1 MHQTVRKI
9 AHGDYTV
16 GWICALPE
24 TEFVAAGAMLDEE
37 HPVLPAVHSQDTNSY
52 LLGRIGDH
60 NVVIAC
66 LPAKTTG
73 KVSAATVAKDML
85 RSFPAVRFGLT
96 VGIGGGAPYYGTQ
109 GYDNT
114 GFSEQEEEDSE
125 DDLEDI
131 RDIRLGDVVVSLH
144 SKSAEAVVQ
153 YDFGK
158 SLQEKEFVHT
168 GGKLNKPPA
177 IVLSAVSVLRQQHRR
192 KGHTTSELLADTLS
206 KNPGMAEE
214 FRYPGLAKDRL
225 FKPDTVHL
233 EGRKSCK
240 ACCGPNNVNLVRR
253 TDRHGTAPKIHYGTI
268 GSADQMMRDAILRDK
283 WAQKEKIIC
292 FEMEAAG
299 LMDSFPCLVIQGI
312 CNYADSH
319 KNKVWQPYAAATA
332 ASYAKELLLVIP
344 GQGVMDLCPIM
355 QSLGKIEANVDTMR
369 SKLARK
375 EDHDL
380 LNWIT
385 PDDYSPLQSNYFQR
399 RQAGTGEWLLNS
411 MEFQIWLKTSQET
424 LFCPGIPGAGKT
436 ILTSVVINY
445 LTRRTSEDRSLGV
458 AYVYCNFQQKD
469 EQTADRLLL
478 SLLKQLSK
486 RLPTIPGEYSRVFIL
501 VDALD
506 ECRES
511 ENCRRKFLSEIFS
524 LQARCGINIFATSR
538 MNGEIEKL
546 FTNAISLEIRATDH
560 DLEIYL
566 DERMRL
572 QQLDILDDDT
582 KIEIKQ
588 TMVDATGGMFLLAK
602 LHIKSLISL
611 PTKGH
616 IKDALRNLANGEEAL
631 DKIYNQTMERI
642 EDQIKERRDL
652 AKQILFWIFYARRP
666 LSTEEIRHALAV
678 KIRSAKLDKD
688 YLPSTNLIRS
698 LCLGLVTI
706 DGESGMIRLVHYT
719 TQEYFRRTQSR
730 WFPDAELEI
739 VTTCITYLSFDT
751 FQNGYCSDDTEFETR
766 LQSNVLYD
774 YAARNWGHHAREA
787 SIRARQS
794 NSSLLNGAA
803 KVSGLS
809 QDMPTQMASVDLEAY
824 SVYTEMVLE
833 FLNSESN
840 VSGSSQAML
849 VGEGY
854 LGFCS
859 SQDVPRQMTS
869 MHLAAYFGLSDIVQT
884 LIRNQHDPDT
894 EDSSKRTPL
903 SWAAANGHEAVVK
916 VLPDTGA
923 AVNSVDGYGKVPLLW
938 AAGNGHE
945 TVVKVLLDRGAAVDK
960 VDTTG
965 FTLQIWASE
974 NGHEGVVKT
983 LLERGAAVNSAEDMA
998 RHHYRGRQ

>member
-299 LMDSFPCLVIQGI
+299 KSFP
-312 CNYADSH
+312 
-319 KNKVWQPYAAATA
+319 
-332 ASYAKELLLVIP
+332 
-344 GQGVMDLCPIM
+344 
-355 QSLGKIEANVDTMR
+355 
-369 SKLARK
+369 
-375 EDHDL
+375 
-380 LNWIT
+380 
-385 PDDYSPLQSNYFQR
+385 
-399 RQAGTGEWLLNS
+399 
-411 MEFQIWLKTSQET
+411 
-424 LFCPGIPGAGKT
+424 
-436 ILTSVVINY
+436 
-445 LTRRTSEDRSLGV
+445 
-458 AYVYCNFQQKD
+458 
-469 EQTADRLLL
+469 
-478 SLLKQLSK
+478 
-486 RLPTIPGEYSRVFIL
+486 IL
-501 VDALD
+501 VNFNYN
-506 ECRES
+506 S
-511 ENCRRKFLSEIFS
+511 S
-524 LQARCGINIFATSR
+524 
-538 MNGEIEKL
+538 
-546 FTNAISLEIRATDH
+546 IR
-560 DLEIYL
+560 
-566 DERMRL
+566 
-572 QQLDILDDDT
+572 
-582 KIEIKQ
+582 
-588 TMVDATGGMFLLAK
+588 V
-602 LHIKSLISL
+602 
-611 PTKGH
+611 
-616 IKDALRNLANGEEAL
+616 N
-631 DKIYNQTMERI
+631 
-642 EDQIKERRDL
+642 
-652 AKQILFWIFYARRP
+652 
-666 LSTEEIRHALAV
+666 
-678 KIRSAKLDKD
+678 
-688 YLPSTNLIRS
+688 
-698 LCLGLVTI
+698 GLV
-706 DGESGMIRLVHYT
+706 SL
-719 TQEYFRRTQSR
+719 SR
-730 WFPDAELEI
+730 H
-739 VTTCITYLSFDT
+739 S
-751 FQNGYCSDDTEFETR
+751 
-766 LQSNVLYD
+766 
-774 YAARNWGHHAREA
+774 
-787 SIRARQS
+787 
-794 NSSLLNGAA
+794 
-803 KVSGLS
+803 
-809 QDMPTQMASVDLEAY
+809 
-824 SVYTEMVLE
+824 
-833 FLNSESN
+833 
-840 VSGSSQAML
+840 
-849 VGEGY
+849 GY
-854 LGFCS
+854 LQLC
-859 SQDVPRQMTS
+859 
-869 MHLAAYFGLSDIVQT
+869 
-884 LIRNQHDPDT
+884 
-894 EDSSKRTPL
+894 
-903 SWAAANGHEAVVK
+903 
-916 VLPDTGA
+916 
-923 AVNSVDGYGKVPLLW
+923 
-938 AAGNGHE
+938 
-945 TVVKVLLDRGAAVDK
+945 
-960 VDTTG
+960 
-965 FTLQIWASE
+965 
-974 NGHEGVVKT
+974 
-983 LLERGAAVNSAEDMA
+983 
-998 RHHYRGRQ
+998 

>member
-1 MHQTVRKI
+1 MPQTARKF

-37 HPVLPAVHSQDTNSY
+37 HPVLPAIQLQDTNSY

-60 NVVIAC
+60 NIVIAC
-66 LPAKTTG
+66 LPAETTG

-85 RSFPAVRFGLT
+85 RSFPAVRFGLM
-96 VGIGGGAPYYGTQ
+96 VGTGGGAPYYGTQ
-109 GYDNT
+109 GSGNT
-114 GFSEQEEEDSE
+114 EFSEQEEEDSE
-125 DDLEDI
+125 DELEDI

-177 IVLSAVSVLRQQHRR
+177 IVLSAVSVLQQQHRR
-192 KGHTTSELLADTLS
+192 KGHTISELLADTLS

-214 FRYPGLAKDRL
+214 FRYPGSAKDRL
-225 FKPDTVHL
+225 FKPDIVHL

-240 ACCGPNNVNLVRR
+240 ACCGPNNMNLVRR
-253 TDRHGTAPKIHYGTI
+253 TDRHGSAPKIHYGTI
-268 GSADQMMRDAILRDK
+268 GSADQVMRDAILRDK
-283 WAQKEKIIC
+283 WALKEKIIC

-299 LMDSFPCLVIQGI
+299 LMDPFPCLVIRGI
-312 CNYADSH
+312 CDYADSH
-319 KNKVWQPYAAATA
+319 KNKIWQPYAAATA

-344 GQGVMDLCPIM
+344 GQGVMDLYPIE
-355 QSLGKIEANVDTMR
+355 QSLGKIEANLDTMR

-375 EDHDL
+375 EDYDL

-385 PDDYSPLQSNYFQR
+385 PDDYGPLQSDHFRR

-411 MEFQIWLKTSQET
+411 MEFQKWLKTRQET

-436 ILTSVVINY
+436 ILASAVINH
-445 LTRRTSEDRSLGV
+445 LTRRTCEDRSLGV
-458 AYVYCNFQQKD
+458 AYVYCNFQRKN
-469 EQTADRLLL
+469 EQTADRLLS
-478 SLLKQLSK
+478 SLLKQLSE
-486 RLPTIPGEYSRVFIL
+486 RLPTVPGEISDLYSQHKTDRTRPSLEEISRTLYSVAIKYSRVFIL

-511 ENCRRKFLSEIFS
+511 ENCRIKFLSEIFS

-538 MNGEIEKL
+538 MNGEIEKI

-560 DLEIYL
+560 DVETYL

-582 KIEIKQ
+582 KIEIKR
-588 TMVDATGGMFLLAK
+588 TVVNATGGMFLLAK
-602 LHIKSLISL
+602 LHIKSLLSL

-616 IKDALRNLANGEEAL
+616 IKDALRNLAKGEEAL

-642 EDQIKERRDL
+642 EDQIRERRDL

-678 KIRSAKLDKD
+678 KIQSAKLDKD
-688 YLPSTNLIRS
+688 YLPSTNLVRS
-698 LCLGLVTI
+698 LCLGLATI

-719 TQEYFRRTQSR
+719 TQEYFRRTQVR
-730 WFPDAELEI
+730 WFPDAEHEI
-739 VTTCITYLSFDT
+739 VKTCITYLSFDT
-751 FQNGYCSDDTEFETR
+751 FQNGFCWNDAEFEIR
-766 LQSNVLYD
+766 IQSNVLYD

-787 SIRARQS
+787 SNRARQF

-803 KVSGLS
+803 KVSSLS
-809 QDMPTQMASVDLEAY
+809 QDVPPQMASVDLEAY
-824 SVYTEMVLE
+824 SVQTEMVLE
-833 FLNSESN
+833 FLNIK
-840 VSGSSQAML
+840 M
-849 VGEGY
+849 
-854 LGFCS
+854 C
-859 SQDVPRQMTS
+859 
-869 MHLAAYFGLSDIVQT
+869 H
-884 LIRNQHDPDT
+884 
-894 EDSSKRTPL
+894 
-903 SWAAANGHEAVVK
+903 
-916 VLPDTGA
+916 
-923 AVNSVDGYGKVPLLW
+923 GK
-938 AAGNGHE
+938 
-945 TVVKVLLDRGAAVDK
+945 
-960 VDTTG
+960 
-965 FTLQIWASE
+965 
-974 NGHEGVVKT
+974 
-983 LLERGAAVNSAEDMA
+983 
-998 RHHYRGRQ
+998 